1 MAGYA
6 LPIPHTDIVR
16 LRVCVEPP
24 CSGDSCSGDLRVV
37 DGGDLAAGRLERRDD
52 DRSWT

>member
-16 LRVCVEPP
+16 LRVCMEPP
-24 CSGDSCSGDLRVV
+24 CSGDSGSGELRLV
-37 DGGDLAAGRLERRDD
+37 DGGDAAEGRFERRYD
-52 DRSWT
+52 DRAWT